1 MYSRER
7 DCTASSSENRVAPH
21 YRPMTPGEEE
31 IMRIYE
37 DGIYLPP
44 DMIEKP
50 GGLQIKRLGRSCSV
64 QTAHDQLVVGKTDPD
79 SLLEELLR
87 DSPEPDTPPVR
98 SPTTESPLTPRA
110 ARVNPGAVEEPAISL
125 DAVVDQLQTVVE
137 RLLPWLKDD
146 ISSSDSSNPR
156 TPSPDRAKGDIRV

>member
-7 DCTASSSENRVAPH
+7 DCTASSSENRDAPH

-44 DMIEKP
+44 DMIKKP